1 MIIFMGVDCMEYS
14 REALIEAVAAQMPD
28 KRWKH
33 TLGVMESSVKLAGRY
48 GADPRRAETAAILH
62 DVAKYWPVEH
72 MRKIIED
79 NHLSQE
85 LLLHDK
91 QLWHAEVGAFVAEQ
105 EYGITDPEVLDAIRY
120 HTSGRE
126 GMGLLEKIVCLADYI
141 EPGRDFPGVERIR
154 KLSKAS
160 LEEGLIA
167 GFDSTISLLLE
178 KRRVVFP
185 LTVLARNDLV
195 RVLEEKE

>member
-1 MIIFMGVDCMEYS
+1 MEYS
-14 REALIEAVAAQMPD
+14 REALIESVCAQMPD

-33 TLGVMESSVKLAGRY
+33 TLGVMESAVKLAERY
-48 GADPRRAETAAILH
+48 GADPQRAEKAAILH
-62 DVAKYWPVEH
+62 DVAKYWPVDK
-72 MRKIIED
+72 MRAIIED
-79 NHLSQE
+79 NGLSQE

-91 QLWHAEVGAFVAEQ
+91 QLWHAEVGAYVAATD
-105 EYGITDPEVLDAIRY
+105 YGIQDQEVLDAIRY

-141 EPGRDFPGVERIR
+141 EPGRDFPGVDRIR
-154 KLSKAS
+154 KLSKSS
-160 LEEGLIA
+160 LEEGLVA
-167 GFDSTISLLLE
+167 GLDSTISLLLE

-195 RVLEEKE
+195 RILEEKE

>member
-1 MIIFMGVDCMEYS
+1 MAYS
-14 REALIEAVAAQMPD
+14 REALIEAVSAQMPD

-33 TLGVMESSVKLAGRY
+33 TLGVMQSSVQLAERY
-48 GADPRRAETAAILH
+48 GADPQRAETAAILH
-62 DVAKYWPVEH
+62 DVAKYWPVER
-72 MRKIIED
+72 MRKLIID
-79 NHLSQE
+79 NGLTQE

-91 QLWHAEVGAFVAEQ
+91 QLWHAEVGAFVAEK
-105 EYGITDPEVLDAIRY
+105 EYGIGDAEVLNAIRF
-120 HTSGRE
+120 HTSGRV
-126 GMGLLEKIVCLADYI
+126 GMGLLEKVVCLADYI
-141 EPGRDFPGVERIR
+141 EPGRDFPGVEQIR
-154 KLSKAS
+154 KMSKAS

-178 KRRVVFP
+178 KRRIVFP